1 MYCSNCGMQIP
12 DDSRFCPECG
22 EKIEDNFVQ
31 TNKEPSKAQTQ
42 KPELP
47 PKQSPKR
54 NASLSKD
61 VNKRNTWL
69 CIIGGCVVAI
79 GLIIVI
85 ISMVI
90 KPSINLNKYVKI
102 SFEGYDTV
110 GKAVC
115 EFDIDKFQSDYE
127 KKLNDSAI
135 HLILSNIEGLLSK
148 DSGLSNGDKVVYSWN
163 CDDEYIF
170 TAFGY
175 KLKYKDIELEVK
187 DLLIVKTFDPFTGID
202 VVFEGVDPNGTAS
215 VQGRSTEDVEGVLD
229 FELSTSGGLSNGDT
243 VTVKIVSYYYGDP
256 IEQCIDTYG
265 MIPSPMEKTFTVTGL
280 NSNVRTSSES
290 SEDTLLDMEDTAQ
303 DSAVQSGKNSV
314 ESQVGIQ
321 GNAQEQ
327 EAEELGIIFPNS
339 SSEIISTQA
348 IQALSDEELRYAINE
363 LYARNGYIF
372 KNEEL
377 GQFYSK
383 YDWYKGTVKADDF
396 SGELFNSVE
405 KENLESLMQERRNR
419 KK

>member
-1 MYCSNCGMQIP
+1 M
-12 DDSRFCPECG
+12 
-22 EKIEDNFVQ
+22 
-31 TNKEPSKAQTQ
+31 
-42 KPELP
+42 
-47 PKQSPKR
+47 
-54 NASLSKD
+54 
-61 VNKRNTWL
+61 
-69 CIIGGCVVAI
+69 
-79 GLIIVI
+79 
-85 ISMVI
+85 
-90 KPSINLNKYVKI
+90 
-102 SFEGYDTV
+102 
-110 GKAVC
+110 
-115 EFDIDKFQSDYE
+115 
-127 KKLNDSAI
+127 
-135 HLILSNIEGLLSK
+135 
-148 DSGLSNGDKVVYSWN
+148 SNGDKVVYSWN

-290 SEDTLLDMEDTAQ
+290 SEDTLHEMEDKAQ
-303 DSAVQSGKNSV
+303 DSAVQSGENSV

>member
-1 MYCSNCGMQIP
+1 M
-12 DDSRFCPECG
+12 
-22 EKIEDNFVQ
+22 
-31 TNKEPSKAQTQ
+31 
-42 KPELP
+42 
-47 PKQSPKR
+47 
-54 NASLSKD
+54 
-61 VNKRNTWL
+61 
-69 CIIGGCVVAI
+69 AI
-79 GLIIVI
+79 GLTIVI
-85 ISMVI
+85 LSMVI

-135 HLILSNIEGLLSK
+135 HLILSNIGGSLSK

-290 SEDTLLDMEDTAQ
+290 SEDTLHEMEDKAQ
-303 DSAVQSGKNSV
+303 DSAVQSGENSV